1 MNVALWKRMLLK
13 SAYLLKSNIKYLCE
27 LDSIAGDGDH
37 GITIGRIGECIE
49 ERISNNYENDSIKK
63 INDDLSLKL
72 MNVNG
77 GSAGPLYGTIFEG
90 MSEGIEDKEILIIK
104 DIKNMFKESKEA
116 FQMISKAKLGDKTLV
131 DAFYPAVDAIVDS
144 EGTLLE
150 MLEAGVKASE
160 EGAKNTKNYIAKFGR
175 AKNVG
180 ERSIGHK
187 DPGAVS
193 ISLFFKGL
201 YEGAK

>member
-1 MNVALWKRMLLK
+1 LDISLWKKMLLT
-13 SAYLLKSNIKYLCE
+13 SANLLKENIQYLCE
-27 LDSIAGDGDH
+27 LDGVAGDGDH
-37 GITIGRIGECIE
+37 GITIGRIASCVEGRVCHEQ
-49 ERISNNYENDSIKK
+49 ENDSIKK
-63 INDDLSLKL
+63 INSDLSTAL

-90 MSEGIEDKEILIIK
+90 MADGIEEKEILTIEEIR
-104 DIKNMFKESKEA
+104 NMFKEAKEA

-131 DAFYPAVDAIVDS
+131 DAFYPAVDAIVNT
-144 EGTLLE
+144 EGELLE
-150 MLEAGVKASE
+150 ILQAGAKAAE
-160 EGAKNTKNYIAKFGR
+160 EGAENTKNYIAKFGR

-180 ERSIGHK
+180 ERSVGHK

-193 ISLFFKGL
+193 ISLLFKGL

>member
-1 MNVALWKRMLLK
+1 MLL
-13 SAYLLKSNIKYLCE
+13 SCVDLLKSNTKYLCE

-37 GITIGRIGECIE
+37 GVTMGRIASCIE
-49 ERISNNYENDSIKK
+49 NRIYNHEENDFIKK
-63 INDDLSLKL
+63 INEDLSMDL

-90 MSEGIEDKEILIIK
+90 MGEGIEEKESLSTQEV
-104 DIKNMFKESKEA
+104 KNMFKESKEA
-116 FQMISKAKLGDKTLV
+116 FKIISKAKLGDKTLV
-131 DAFYPAVDAIVDS
+131 DAFYPAVDAIVNS
-144 EGTLLE
+144 QGGLVEII
-150 MLEAGVKASE
+150 EAGAKAAE
-160 EGAKNTKNYIAKFGR
+160 EGAENTKNYIAKFGR

-180 ERSIGHK
+180 DRSIGHK